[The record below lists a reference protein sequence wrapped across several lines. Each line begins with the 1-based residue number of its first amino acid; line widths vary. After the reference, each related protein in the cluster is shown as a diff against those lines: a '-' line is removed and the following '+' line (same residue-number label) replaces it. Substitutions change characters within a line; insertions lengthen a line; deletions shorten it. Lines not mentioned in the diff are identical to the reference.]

1 MRNTRERIIGIIGVC
16 IDGLVIAGG
25 LLIWTFIYLIR
36 SSTGSS
42 SLPIISFFG
51 ELVFFIAYIL
61 LLLVGISLVSIVLA
75 SVALIKLKN
84 NPKLS
89 GYLFLI
95 AAGISGCVYIYLMI
109 GTSMFLPIQAVA
121 YLIAGI
127 LCLQKSH
134 NQTSP
139 WKVGEFKT

>member
-42 SLPIISFFG
+42 SLPVLPFFG
-51 ELVFFIAYIL
+51 ELIFYVSYIFL
-61 LLLVGISLVSIVLA
+61 ILVVISIVCLVFA
-75 SVALIKLKN
+75 LVALIKLKN

-89 GYLFLI
+89 GYFFLI
-95 AAGISGCVYIYLMI
+95 AAGMSGCLYIYLLI
-109 GTSMFLPIQAVA
+109 DISIFFPIQAVA

-127 LCLQKSH
+127 LCLQKKR
-134 NQTSP
+134 NQILS
-139 WKVGEFKT
+139 

>member
-1 MRNTRERIIGIIGVC
+1 MKSPAERVIGIIGVC
-16 IDGLVIAGG
+16 MDGLVITGG

-36 SSTGSS
+36 STTESS
-42 SLPIISFFG
+42 SLPFLPFFG
-51 ELVFFIAYIL
+51 ELIF
-61 LLLVGISLVSIVLA
+61 LVSYIFLLFVAISIVSLVLA
-75 SVALIKLKN
+75 SVALIKLKS

-95 AAGISGCVYIYLMI
+95 AAGMSGCVYIYLMI
-109 GTSMFLPIQAVA
+109 DTSIFLPIQAVA

-127 LCLQKSH
+127 LCLQKNH

-139 WKVGEFKT
+139 